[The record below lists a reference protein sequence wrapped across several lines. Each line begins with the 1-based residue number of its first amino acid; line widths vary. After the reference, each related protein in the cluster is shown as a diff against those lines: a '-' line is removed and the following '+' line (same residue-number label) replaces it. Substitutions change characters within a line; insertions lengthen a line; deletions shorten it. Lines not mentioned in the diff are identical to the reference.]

1 MHDSLYHRWVQ
12 KWEIHF
18 RFAMCAEPVRKTP
31 ALLCSNHGAPCDCDE
46 LERIRIHRAAR
57 AGKGFVTLEQ
67 GRNLPVCLEQAD
79 HSGVFLLDSV
89 TALLANEM
97 FPTNAQPD
105 ETATER
111 IAADLGTF
119 LGAVEHAVVVSD
131 YLYGDG
137 IAYDPVTERYRRGL
151 AYLDRFLAERCD
163 CVVEICLG
171 RPVAHKGRLPALE
184 GKT

>member
-1 MHDSLYHRWVQ
+1 
-12 KWEIHF
+12 
-18 RFAMCAEPVRKTP
+18 MC
-31 ALLCSNHGAPCDCDE
+31 L
-46 LERIRIHRAAR
+46 
-57 AGKGFVTLEQ
+57 AG
-67 GRNLPVCLEQAD
+67 
-79 HSGVFLLDSV
+79 SFLLGFFAAGGV
-89 TALLANEM
+89 LQLGTAVANEM

>member
-1 MHDSLYHRWVQ
+1 MTVFITGGCKNGKSTFALQCALSLSERRPRYYV
-12 KWEIHF
+12 
-18 RFAMCAEPVRKTP
+18 ATMEP
-31 ALLCSNHGAPCDCDE
+31 PCDADE

-171 RPVAHKGRLPALE
+171 RPAAHKGRLPALE

>member
-1 MHDSLYHRWVQ
+1 M
-12 KWEIHF
+12 
-18 RFAMCAEPVRKTP
+18 
-31 ALLCSNHGAPCDCDE
+31 
-46 LERIRIHRAAR
+46 
-57 AGKGFVTLEQ
+57 
-67 GRNLPVCLEQAD
+67 EQAD

-171 RPVAHKGRLPALE
+171 RPVAHKGRLPAFE

>member
-1 MHDSLYHRWVQ
+1 MTYFLSGGSKSGKSMLAQ
-12 KWEIHF
+12 KIAKALPAPHYYLATL
-18 RFAMCAEPVRKTP
+18 RPTDAEDRAIVARHLRERDGWGFTT
-31 ALLCSNHGAPCDCDE
+31 
-46 LERIRIHRAAR
+46 LERECGILSA
-57 AGKGFVTLEQ
+57 LELAPEN
-67 GRNLPVCLEQAD
+67 GT
-79 HSGVFLLDSV
+79 FLLDSV

>member
-1 MHDSLYHRWVQ
+1 MTIFLSGGSKNGKSTLG
-12 KWEIHF
+12 E
-18 RFAMCAEPVRKTP
+18 
-31 ALLCSNHGAPCDCDE
+31 
-46 LERIRIHRAAR
+46 RAAR
-57 AGKGFVTLEQ
+57 ALAGEGPLWYVATMIPHDEEDRARIRRHRQDREGCGFQTVEQ
-67 GRNLPVCLEQAD
+67 GWDLSSCLA
-79 HSGVFLLDSV
+79 GRCGTFLVDSV

>member
-1 MHDSLYHRWVQ
+1 MTVFITGGCKNGKSTFALQCALSLSERRPRYYV
-12 KWEIHF
+12 
-18 RFAMCAEPVRKTP
+18 ATMEPP
-31 ALLCSNHGAPCDCDE
+31 
-46 LERIRIHRAAR
+46 
-57 AGKGFVTLEQ
+57 FVTLEQ